1 MKRIVS
7 ILNHKGGVGKTTSA
21 VNISACIGEEG
32 GSVLLID
39 MDPQGS
45 ATVSLGVKDDGSAV
59 LRALQSS
66 MALPVVS
73 TPAERVDLVPSGPCL
88 AAGHQRFSGAGSVG
102 TGLLV
107 RCLAHMEGEWDW
119 IIIDCPPT
127 LEIFTQNAL
136 RVSRYLVV
144 PVEAHYLG
152 LTGLNQ
158 MMETV
163 ESVGSL
169 NPDIEISAV
178 IPCRAHPRRR
188 IHREIM
194 TELERTFPGK
204 VAPYIREN
212 VALAESPGRGLPIIL
227 YAPKSN
233 GAHDF
238 REVTRWLMKHL
249 CSASNEAVLPS

>member
-32 GSVLLID
+32 RQCPAHRYGSPGKRKCL
-39 MDPQGS
+39 P
-45 ATVSLGVKDDGSAV
+45 LGVKDDGSAI

-212 VALAESPGRGLPIIL
+212 VALAESPGRGLPYSMRL
-227 YAPKSN
+227 SQMEPMTS
-233 GAHDF
+233 G
-238 REVTRWLMKHL
+238 R
-249 CSASNEAVLPS
+249 